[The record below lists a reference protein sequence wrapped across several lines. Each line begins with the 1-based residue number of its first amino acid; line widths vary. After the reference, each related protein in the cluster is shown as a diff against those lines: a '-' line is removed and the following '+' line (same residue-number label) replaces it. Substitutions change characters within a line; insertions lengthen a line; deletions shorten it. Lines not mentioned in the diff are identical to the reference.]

1 LFAGH
6 SFLQG
11 GSGHKK
17 GCAPMTVDNYGT
29 KFPNVA
35 ETIWAKVD
43 E

>member
-1 LFAGH
+1 LPGIAF
-6 SFLQG
+6 S
-11 GSGHKK
+11 KVVV
-17 GCAPMTVDNYGT
+17 APKRMYPVTVDNYGT